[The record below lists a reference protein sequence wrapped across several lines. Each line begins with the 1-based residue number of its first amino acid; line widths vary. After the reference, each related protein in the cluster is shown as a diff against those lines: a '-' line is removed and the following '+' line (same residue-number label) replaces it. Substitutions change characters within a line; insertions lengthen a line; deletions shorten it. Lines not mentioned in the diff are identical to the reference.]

1 MVTLA
6 SVEVVFL
13 GAMPSGAWSLV
24 GQSDWAS
31 MHGTRQPRGD
41 RGSEDT
47 DPKRLWRADATDLEG
62 REQD

>member
-1 MVTLA
+1 MSPHVTVELA
-6 SVEVVFL
+6 FWVATV
-13 GAMPSGAWSLV
+13 SGAWSLV
-24 GQSDWAS
+24 GQSDRAS

-47 DPKRLWRADATDLEG
+47 DPKRLWRAAATDLEG